1 MIKELDALTLAHMY
15 GADISELYVTFSTAR
30 FLEMMELHGTT
41 PGDAAELEKFK
52 AYLKDK
58 EPHSQAK
65 YDKHYKDNDE
75 GT

>member
-1 MIKELDALTLAHMY
+1 MKALDALALANIY
-15 GADISELYVTFSTAR
+15 GADISELYVTFNTQR
-30 FLEMMELHGTT
+30 FVEMMLLHGTM

-52 AYLKDK
+52 AYLKDSD
-58 EPHSQAK
+58 PHGQVK